1 MKSITGRSREKL
13 TLIRV
18 VEVSDYL
25 VPNHKTDLWLGSQVR
40 EPSDYST
47 TTPKGH
53 VFILSLSKRLN
64 KAGLYLFNDTNYI
77 EKSFSDHPT
86 PRSRAEQEFTGFSP
100 EPPIKLSPLLV
111 G

>member
-1 MKSITGRSREKL
+1 MKIITGRSRQKL

-18 VEVSDYL
+18 VEISDYL
-25 VPNHKTDLWLGSQVR
+25 VPNHKTDPWLGSQVR
-40 EPSDYST
+40 EPSHYST

-53 VFILSLSKRLN
+53 VFILGLSKRLN
-64 KAGLYLFNDTNYI
+64 KAGVYLFKDTIYI
-77 EKSFSDHPT
+77 EKSLSDHPT
-86 PRSRAEQEFTGFSP
+86 PRSRADQNFTGFSP